1 MWGAPFFR
9 RSDEADVLNT
19 LRRWY
24 LETSEEQERRGDV
37 SLHPFDGNVVPIV
50 CVKGYAGEL
59 VVPLSQM
66 NPYQSSFFLFYSYS
80 DFDICVWGG
89 LSWKKMYELGGRISP
104 ISKDLIRNRAFPL
117 VYENLFETQSTLHSK
132 DQSQWWWIPLDL
144 PRTPGFVNQ
153 VNATM
158 DDINNRLRWILDS
171 NNRSRRSK
179 RSGSIS
185 SSFPQENSVSPL
197 ALGIFECTIE
207 NAEKRMAFHE
217 IRMRRE
223 QTVFEKELMNLSEQE
238 YLELFR
244 FNGLEQY
251 MQEAMVK
258 TPTQKDLYS
267 FWCRYS
273 NLSPPTPPPPTV
285 VFRVPLEEYPFSM
298 NQMPVYSYG
307 LVHLTYK
314 ELSTWLWNL
323 FVLQSQKLAVR
334 KCDFYRE
341 EDRWLI
347 PLHTILSKSD
357 FNSSSSYSSS
367 FDSSNTNVL
376 ENIDI
381 EDILSVA
388 PPCVSNCISA
398 PRFPPHVQ
406 RKRLLPILQTAGVS
420 RELVFEWFEKK
431 NSAYP
436 KPESKNMGAKARFDY
451 EALWKAKRGPT
462 HCNNIVREQGHDTL
476 RCPYG
481 GDKSACAP
489 DEYVKFSGPHDL
501 IKRRMERRKK

>member
-1 MWGAPFFR
+1 MWVAPFFR
-9 RSDEADVLNT
+9 RSDETDVLNT

-24 LETSEEQERRGDV
+24 LETSDEQERRGDV

-50 CVKGYAGEL
+50 CVKGYVGEL

-80 DFDICVWGG
+80 DYDICVWGG
-89 LSWKKMYELGGRISP
+89 LSWKKMYELGGRIS
-104 ISKDLIRNRAFPL
+104 ILSTELIQNRAFPL
-117 VYENLFETQSTLHSK
+117 VYEEQVFKTSLPLPPKNRV
-132 DQSQWWWIPLDL
+132 WWIPLDL

-158 DDINNRLRWILDS
+158 DDINNRLHWILDL
-171 NNRSRRSK
+171 NNRSRRS
-179 RSGSIS
+179 S
-185 SSFPQENSVSPL
+185 SVFLQENSVSPL

-223 QTVFEKELMNLSEQE
+223 QMVFEKELMNMSEQE

-273 NLSPPTPPPPTV
+273 KSPTPPPPPTV

-323 FVLQSQKLAVR
+323 FVLQSQKLAVK

-347 PLHTILSKSD
+347 PLHTIFEKNSD
-357 FNSSSSYSSS
+357 STYFNSYSSS
-367 FDSSNTNVL
+367 SSSDLRNPNVL

-388 PPCVSNCISA
+388 PPCVANCMSA

-406 RKRLLPILQTAGVS
+406 RKRLLPILQTAGVP
-420 RELVFEWFEKK
+420 RERVFEWFEKK
-431 NSAYP
+431 NSTYP
-436 KPESKNMGAKARFDY
+436 KPESKNMSAKARFDY

-462 HCNNIVREQGHDTL
+462 HCNNIVGERGHDTL
-476 RCPYG
+476 RCPYD

-489 DEYVKFSGPHDL
+489 DEPSKFSGPHDL
-501 IKRRMERRKK
+501 IKRRIERKKWK